1 MTRRVETMENW
12 AVVRSF
18 FFFSHECLC
27 CVRFFY
33 LYPSVKRARES
44 FAYRLSSPDSFSLH
58 PRDTL
63 GPSTVSSTSKTKKKL
78 EANEWAFRRVSW
90 TTFCVTQSQVLRRSM
105 LAKTKEIDWH
115 YSKHKRVP
123 PFIVNFLHQ
132 LGKKKEN
139 EANAISGWV
148 DGLDDVLVLFFV
160 LFCSGRSW
168 KENSG

>member
-18 FFFSHECLC
+18 FSFPMSVSAV
-27 CVRFFY
+27 CVSFIFIHQ
-33 LYPSVKRARES
+33 SKGRES
-44 FAYRLSSPDSFSLH
+44 HLHTDYHHLIVSLSIHETHSVH
-58 PRDTL
+58 PQSRQL
-63 GPSTVSSTSKTKKKL
+63 PKQKRNWKP
-78 EANEWAFRRVSW
+78 NEWAFRRVSW